1 MQRRAPR
8 LQPSWQPLRH
18 VPCGPTV
25 VLQYLRA
32 SLVLCHPSSDDVIC
46 FVAIN
51 PAKIS
56 ASHMPHPTMLL
67 VCASHIPPPQR
78 SACTHHPRFSP
89 RLGAKAPAHPAML
102 LLCACVFLR
111 RCDCSDVPREAGQLS
126 RRKAPLLATGSTD
139 FRRALLLLLRM
150 RLPRLAHRTVTS
162 RRPTL
167 RRVQYPVPP
176 LRVAAQSWMS
186 PTSTFRRWECKTT
199 GSRLE
204 CPLSPP
210 RHGHGLECA

>member
-1 MQRRAPR
+1 M
-8 LQPSWQPLRH
+8 
-18 VPCGPTV
+18 

-56 ASHMPHPTMLL
+56 ASHMHLL
-67 VCASHIPPPQR
+67 LS
-78 SACTHHPRFSP
+78 CTHHPCFSP

-167 RRVQYPVPP
+167 RRVQYLVPP